1 MISKTMEDAINKQI
15 NKEFFSAYLYLSM
28 SAYVESIGLKGFANW
43 LKVQYEEEMFHAMKF
58 YDYLLERGGRVIL
71 DSIEK
76 PKTEWNS
83 ILNVFEEAYEH
94 EQFITKS
101 INELMDLAISE
112 KDYASVSLLQWY
124 VNEQVE
130 EESTFLDI
138 VEKLKL
144 IGDDKRGLFMMDKD
158 MAQRTYTPPQE

>member
-1 MISKTMEDAINKQI
+1 MEDAINKQI